1 MLRRLLASAA
11 AVAACA
17 APLLHTPRPL
27 LAWNASASAPRGLY
41 IIGAAAQPAVDAL
54 TLVRPPLALA
64 RFLGARGYVPASV
77 PLLKRIAAV
86 APQTVCRRGLAI
98 LIDDHAV
105 ARAFRRDR
113 LGRPL
118 PAWRGCRRLRRGEV
132 FLLNADAPYSLDSRY
147 FGPLPASSI
156 IGRAS
161 PLWVEGMQ

>member
-1 MLRRLLASAA
+1 MIGPAA
-11 AVAACA
+11 
-17 APLLHTPRPL
+17 R
-27 LAWNASASAPRGLY
+27 
-41 IIGAAAQPAVDAL
+41 PAVGTL
-54 TLVRPPLALA
+54 LLVRPPAALA
-64 RFLGARGYVPASV
+64 RFLGARDYVPPTV

-86 APQTVCRRGLAI
+86 APQTVCRRGLTI

-113 LGRPL
+113 LDRPL
-118 PAWRGCRRLRRGEV
+118 PEWRGCRRLRRGEI

-147 FGPLPASSI
+147 FGPLPAPSV